1 MKDIARRFIAVVA
14 SRTPEENARLLGV
27 PVETLLE
34 AMAPSTETMAD
45 FLATCP
51 VINVAKAEAAEV
63 ERIGGTIETLTPA
76 QRHEAFQREALRVLG
91 PKPATTLHYE
101 LKIDTRA
108 ARAALAAVGDM
119 RAALE
124 RATKATIAAREEQA
138 ALVASIRA
146 NGMVDAAWTSAED
159 AGLKALG
166 DYLKGKPD
174 AVQVSGHPDY
184 PCHHWH
190 TLTATRSELGQRRN
204 EVASLKNT
212 VAGRD
217 AQIRKMEQRHV
228 AAVFIERERTARVEV
243 DLLGTINAIT
253 RQRDAADQQ
262 VAQAHRDRDDQ
273 WARAD
278 RSEAA
283 RAEAVREL
291 EALRNR

>member
-1 MKDIARRFIAVVA
+1 
-14 SRTPEENARLLGV
+14 
-27 PVETLLE
+27 
-34 AMAPSTETMAD
+34 
-45 FLATCP
+45 
-51 VINVAKAEAAEV
+51 
-63 ERIGGTIETLTPA
+63 
-76 QRHEAFQREALRVLG
+76 
-91 PKPATTLHYE
+91 
-101 LKIDTRA
+101 
-108 ARAALAAVGDM
+108 M

-190 TLTATRSELGQRRN
+190 TL
-204 EVASLKNT
+204 ASLKNT

>member
-1 MKDIARRFIAVVA
+1 MKDCLHV
-14 SRTPEENARLLGV
+14 TTDPE
-27 PVETLLE
+27 
-34 AMAPSTETMAD
+34 
-45 FLATCP
+45 
-51 VINVAKAEAAEV
+51 
-63 ERIGGTIETLTPA
+63 
-76 QRHEAFQREALRVLG
+76 
-91 PKPATTLHYE
+91 
-101 LKIDTRA
+101 TRA
-108 ARAALAAVGDM
+108 ALRALNDLNLGALAANAGISMAGFAEGRSMGGLGPIPVNLHALVLHEAGVMAQAMRGEWVEACQELAALGAKVRAAMQPVHVKIQIDTSAALAAVGDM

-124 RATKATIAAREEQA
+124 QATKATIAAREEQA

-174 AVQVSGHPDY
+174 AVQVPGHPDY

-283 RAEAVREL
+283 RAEAVRKL

>member
-51 VINVAKAEAAEV
+51 VINVARAEAAEA
-63 ERIGGTIETLTPA
+63 ERIGGAVEALTPA

-101 LKIDTRA
+101 LKIDTS
-108 ARAALAAVGDM
+108 AALAAVGDM